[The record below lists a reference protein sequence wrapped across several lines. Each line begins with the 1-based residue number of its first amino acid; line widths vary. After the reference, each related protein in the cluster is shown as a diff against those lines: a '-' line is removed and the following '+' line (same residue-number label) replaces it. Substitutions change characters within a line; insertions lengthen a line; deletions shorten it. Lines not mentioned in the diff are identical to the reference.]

1 MAIQLNMYHAVA
13 VAAVLFWLGGYLTGA
28 IPLLGKYCIPAPLVG
43 GLCFAAV
50 NAAFYAGGQ
59 PYITFDATL
68 QTVFMTIF
76 FCTVGFSVSLP
87 LLKKGGKAVLICLLL
102 AMVITLA
109 QNAVGACTLLLFGKD
124 PRLGL
129 AVGSISLIGGPGTA
143 AAFGPELE
151 KAGAAGGTVVGL
163 ASATFGLVLGSLL
176 GGPVARRLIL
186 RHKVALPA
194 ASTGDSTG
202 AEEGTFTS
210 DSNRFLKAFMLIMLS
225 VGAGDWLCSF
235 LSAITGL
242 TFPAYIGAMLMAA
255 FLRNVLDARRSPYPE
270 EAVDAIGNMSLSL
283 FLAMAMMGLK
293 LWELADLALPM
304 VVALALQVLL
314 MVAFSYLLVFR
325 FMGRDYDA
333 AVMVGGFIGFAMG
346 ATSNAMANMQAVTR
360 RYGPAPAAFF
370 VIPMVGSLFID
381 FFNSAAVTLLIPWL
395 GQFA

>member
-28 IPLLGKYCIPAPLVG
+28 VPFLAKYCIPAPLVG
-43 GLCFAAV
+43 GLCFALV
-50 NAAFYAGGQ
+50 NATLYAAGQ
-59 PYITFDATL
+59 PYITFDSTL

-76 FCTVGFSVSLP
+76 FCTVGFTVSLP
-87 LLKKGGKAVLICLLL
+87 LLKKGGKAVLICLIL
-102 AMVITLA
+102 AILMTLA
-109 QNAVGACTLLLFGKD
+109 QNALGSGTLLFFGKD

-151 KAGAAGGTVVGL
+151 KAGAVGGTVVGL
-163 ASATFGLVLGSLL
+163 ASATFGLVLGSIL
-176 GGPVARRLIL
+176 GGPVARRLIV
-186 RHKVALPA
+186 RHNLSVPGNTQGA
-194 ASTGDSTG
+194 AVSNESE
-202 AEEGTFTS
+202 AFTS
-210 DSNRFLKAFMLIMLS
+210 TNSRFLKGFMLIML
-225 VGAGDWLCSF
+225 GIGIGDWLCSW
-235 LSAITGL
+235 LSGITGL
-242 TFPAYIGAMLMAA
+242 PFPAYIGAMLIAA
-255 FLRNVLDARRSPYPE
+255 LVRNLMDAGGREFPGE
-270 EAVDAIGNMSLSL
+270 EIETIGNMSLSL

-304 VVALALQVLL
+304 IVALTLQVLL
-314 MVAFSYLLVFR
+314 MVAFSYFLVFH

-370 VIPMVGSLFID
+370 TIPMIGSLFID
-381 FFNSAAVTLLIPWL
+381 FVNSAVVTLLIPWL
-395 GQFA
+395 GTFA

>member
-13 VAAVLFWLGGYLTGA
+13 AAAVLFWLGGYLTKA
-28 IPLLGKYCIPAPLVG
+28 IPLLARYCIPAPLVG
-43 GLCFAAV
+43 GLCFALV
-50 NAAFYAGGQ
+50 NAALYAAGQ

-87 LLKKGGKAVLICLLL
+87 LLKKGGKGVLICLAL
-102 AMVITLA
+102 AMIMTLA
-109 QNAVGACTLLLFGKD
+109 QNAVGAGTLFFFGKD

-151 KAGAAGGTVVGL
+151 KAGAVGGTVVGL
-163 ASATFGLVLGSLL
+163 ASATFGLVLGSIL
-176 GGPVARRLIL
+176 GGPVARRLIVK
-186 RHKVALPA
+186 HQPKLPA
-194 ASTGDSTG
+194 ATSGEISAGEDG
-202 AEEGTFTS
+202 AFTS
-210 DSNRFLKAFMLIMLS
+210 DSARFLKAFMLIMLA
-225 VGAGDWLCSF
+225 VGVGDWFCAF
-235 LSAITGL
+235 LTNITGL
-242 TFPAYIGAMLMAA
+242 TFPAYIGAMLLAA
-255 FLRNVLDARRSPYPE
+255 LLRNILDARRSPYPE
-270 EAVDAIGNMSLSL
+270 EAVDTIGNMSLSL

-304 VVALALQVLL
+304 IVALTLQVLL
-314 MVAFSYLLVFR
+314 MVLFSYVLVFR

-333 AVMVGGFIGFAMG
+333 AVMVAGFIGFAMG

-360 RYGPAPAAFF
+360 RYGAAPAAFF
-370 VIPMVGSLFID
+370 IIPMVGSLFID